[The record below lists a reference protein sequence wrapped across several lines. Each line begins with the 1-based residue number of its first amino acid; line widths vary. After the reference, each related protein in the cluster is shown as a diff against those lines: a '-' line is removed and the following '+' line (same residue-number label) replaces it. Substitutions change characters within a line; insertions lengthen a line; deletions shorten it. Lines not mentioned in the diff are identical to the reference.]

1 MRYDRYVLFER
12 YVRFEVCVLSPRY
25 QSYLLQSVAALLSG
39 AYALCHLADEIDN
52 CFFARINLDFKIQEL
67 RTNGQTDS
75 SRCRDPVGSKNQILE
90 YPRSG

>member
-39 AYALCHLADEIDN
+39 AYSLCHLADEIGTK
-52 CFFARINLDFKIQEL
+52 NLGQTKKQSHIYGGVL
-67 RTNGQTDS
+67 RTS
-75 SRCRDPVGSKNQILE
+75 
-90 YPRSG
+90 